1 MASTSSPSWFDCSAV
16 MVAGAETLLTSLW
29 KVDDKATRDLMKR
42 YYGNLLKG
50 QGRAESMREA
60 AQFVRKK
67 HPHPYFWA
75 PFITIGRSGPL
86 TGFGK
91 ASKSSKSAASSK
103 DGAPAAADE

>member
-1 MASTSSPSWFDCSAV
+1 
-16 MVAGAETLLTSLW
+16 
-29 KVDDKATRDLMKR
+29 MKR

-50 QGRAESMREA
+50 LGRAESMREA

-86 TGFGK
+86 SGEAVVNGPSCSEPLLQRT
-91 ASKSSKSAASSK
+91 
-103 DGAPAAADE
+103 